1 MTLENERE
9 RLRSVMDGHW
19 INSCKSSKPQPLAT
33 QVATASSSSS
43 SPMTGA
49 VSENAVLERQEAQ
62 DPKISCYDLTISL
75 EADGV
80 T

>member
-1 MTLENERE
+1 
-9 RLRSVMDGHW
+9 
-19 INSCKSSKPQPLAT
+19 
-33 QVATASSSSS
+33 
-43 SPMTGA
+43 MTGA

-80 T
+80 TWTPNSYADAIRGFLGVTETREEHQG

>member
-9 RLRSVMDGHW
+9 RLRSVMDRNW
-19 INSCKSSKPQPLAT
+19 INSWESSNPHQLAT

-43 SPMTGA
+43 PMAGA
-49 VSENAVLERQEAQ
+49 VSENAGLERQEAQ